1 MTNIKNRLFG
11 LELDFSLAGTGL
23 SYRDFPQ
30 FFIDAGI
37 NGVPCGPDGT
47 TGVDLEIAFPPLP
60 YNQFSIDYIKSVI
73 ELTQRKGATVNRSC
87 GMHVHIGNAKIKD
100 DINLVTFAG
109 QCIQSMQRHGNIDAL
124 KLECLEEPMDAIAV
138 KDIMERYQL
147 NQISINGFFPP
158 SRTNHNMCKPITRTI
173 VGDTIEQLIANAM
186 GKYCV
191 INLQPWTSK
200 GTIEFRQASG
210 TIELDKI
217 THWVEFLLTLVA
229 QTVDNRI
236 ETGSAPVTFTTPE
249 TAPFRRGTRVG
260 VVYELAR
267 QRGGVSTRELMDA
280 TGGTDGDIRRQF
292 SEIRTRLESQGFDRT
307 RAVIQH
313 DQATFGNRYGDGTD
327 LNGYE
332 IARSYETISTGAQ
345 LLPDN
350 RIGSAS
356 IWASVSDPVFE
367 WFQNRIID
375 LRSR

>member
-11 LELDFSLAGTGL
+11 LELEFSLTGTGL
-23 SYRDFPQ
+23 SWEDFPQ

-109 QCIQSMQRHGNIDAL
+109 QCIQSMQRHGNIDVL

-138 KDIMERYQL
+138 KDIMNRYKD
-147 NQISINGFFPP
+147 NQTIINGFFPP

-229 QTVDNRI
+229 QTVDNRV
-236 ETGSAPVTFTTPE
+236 EMGSAPITITTPE
-249 TAPFRRGTRVG
+249 NAPFRRGTRVG
-260 VVYELAR
+260 VVYEMAR
-267 QRGGVSTRELMDA
+267 QRGGVATQEIMNA
-280 TGGTDGDIRRQF
+280 TGGTDGDIRRQIT
-292 SEIRTRLESQGFDRT
+292 EIRNRLESQGFDRT
-307 RAVIQH
+307 RAVIQY
-313 DQATFGNRYGDGTD
+313 DQATFGNRYGDGTH

-332 IARSYETISTGAQ
+332 ILRSYETISTGPR

>member
-1 MTNIKNRLFG
+1 MTNIKNRLWG
-11 LELDFSLAGTGL
+11 LELELSLAGTGL
-23 SYRDFPQ
+23 TWEDFPQ

-109 QCIQSMQRHGNIDAL
+109 QCIQSMQRHGNIDVL

-138 KDIMERYQL
+138 KDIMNRYKD
-147 NQISINGFFPP
+147 NQTIINGFFPP

-173 VGDTIEQLIANAM
+173 VGDTIEELIANAM

-191 INLQPWTSK
+191 INLKPWTSK

-217 THWVEFLLTLVA
+217 THWIEFLLTLVA

-236 ETGSAPVTFTTPE
+236 ETGSAPITFTTPE

-260 VVYELAR
+260 VVYEMAR
-267 QRGGVSTRELMDA
+267 QRGGVATQEIMNA
-280 TGGTDGDIRRQF
+280 TGGTDADIRRQIT
-292 SEIRTRLESQGFDRT
+292 EIRNRLESQGFDRT
-307 RAVIQH
+307 RAVIQY
-313 DQATFGNRYGDGTD
+313 DQATYGNRYGSGTD

-332 IARSYETISTGAQ
+332 IVRTYETISTGAQ

-356 IWASVSDPVFE
+356 IWANVSDPVFE
-367 WFQNRIID
+367 WFQNRISD

>member
-11 LELDFSLAGTGL
+11 LELEFSLAGTGL
-23 SYRDFPQ
+23 TWEDFPQ

-73 ELTQRKGATVNRSC
+73 ELTERKGATVDINC

-109 QCIQSMQRHGNIDAL
+109 QCIQSMQRHGNIDVL

-138 KDIMERYQL
+138 KDIMNRYKD
-147 NQISINGFFPP
+147 NQTIINGFFPP

-173 VGDTIEQLIANAM
+173 VGDTIEELIYHAM

-191 INLQPWTSK
+191 INLQPWGRK

-210 TIELDKI
+210 TIELGKI

-229 QTVDNRI
+229 QTVDNRVEI
-236 ETGSAPVTFTTPE
+236 GSEPITITTPE
-249 TAPFRRGTRVG
+249 NAPFRRGTRVG
-260 VVYELAR
+260 VVYEMAR
-267 QRGGVSTRELMDA
+267 QRGGVATQEIMNA
-280 TGGTDGDIRRQF
+280 TGGTDADIRRQIT
-292 SEIRTRLESQGFDRT
+292 EIRNRLETLDFVRSRC
-307 RAVIQH
+307 VIQH
-313 DQATFGNRYGDGTD
+313 DQATFGNRYGDGTH

-332 IARSYETISTGAQ
+332 IVRSYDIQPTGPR
-345 LLPDN
+345 LMPEN

>member
-1 MTNIKNRLFG
+1 MTNIKNRLWG
-11 LELDFSLAGTGL
+11 LELELSLAGTGL
-23 SYRDFPQ
+23 TWEDFPQ

-138 KDIMERYQL
+138 KDIMNRYKD
-147 NQISINGFFPP
+147 NQTIINGFFPP

-173 VGDTIEQLIANAM
+173 VGDTIEELIANAM

-191 INLQPWTSK
+191 INLKPWTSK

-217 THWVEFLLTLVA
+217 THWIEFLLTLVA

-236 ETGSAPVTFTTPE
+236 ETGSAPITFTTPE

-260 VVYELAR
+260 VVYEMAR
-267 QRGGVSTRELMDA
+267 QRGGISTRDLMDA
-280 TGGTDGDIRRQF
+280 TGGTDGDIRRQI

-307 RAVIQH
+307 RAVIQY
-313 DQATFGNRYGDGTD
+313 DQATYGNRYGSGTD

-332 IARSYETISTGAQ
+332 IVRTYETISTGAQ

-356 IWASVSDPVFE
+356 IWANVSDPVFE

>member
-1 MTNIKNRLFG
+1 MTNIRNRLEG
-11 LELDFSLAGTGL
+11 LEVEFSLRGTDL
-23 SYRDFPQ
+23 DYSDIHRKIQ
-30 FFIDAGI
+30 EAGI
-37 NGVPCGPDGT
+37 RGTKCIPDASA
-47 TGVDLEIAFPPLP
+47 GVDGEVVFPPLP

-73 ELTQRKGATVNRSC
+73 DLLVSNGATINSGC

-100 DINLVTFAG
+100 GINPITFAG
-109 QCIQSMQRHGNIDAL
+109 QCIQSIHEHGNIDAL

-138 KDIMERYQL
+138 KDIMNRYKD
-147 NQISINGFFPP
+147 NQTSINGFFPQ
-158 SRTNHNMCKPITRTI
+158 SRTSNGMCKPITRTI
-173 VGDTIEQLIANAM
+173 AGNTIQELKACTS
-186 GKYCV
+186 GKFSV

-210 TIELDKI
+210 TLEMDKI
-217 THWVEFLLTLVA
+217 LNWMEFILTLVA

-260 VVYELAR
+260 VVYEMAR
-267 QRGGVSTRELMDA
+267 QRGGVSTRDLMDA
-280 TGGTDGDIRRQF
+280 TGGTDGDIRRQI

-313 DQATFGNRYGDGTD
+313 DQATQGHRYGSGTD

-332 IARSYETISTGAQ
+332 IVRTYETISTGAQ

-356 IWASVSDPVFE
+356 IWANVSDPVFE